1 MAADR
6 CPQTPRRAPKHR
18 SPMSAP
24 HTELTPPPAPTPVAP
39 PLRGVPLDRR
49 RALVVGA
56 SSGMGAALV
65 RQLAR
70 EGYRVAAIARRSGAL
85 EELREASSEDAARTG
100 GEVLVRAHDVADYGA
115 VPELFEELVR
125 ELGGLDLFIFAAG
138 VMPEV
143 GPEEFN
149 TEKDLSMIE
158 VNLGGL
164 VAWANPVANL
174 FRTQRSGTIVGVSSV
189 AGDRG
194 RRGAPVYGATKAA
207 MNTYLESLRNRLGE
221 SGVHVCTIKPGF
233 VDTRMTTGMDGLFWL
248 ISAERAAELILKA
261 ARGRAN
267 VRYVPRQWC
276 LLMTVIRCIPSFLF
290 RKLSI

>member
-1 MAADR
+1 
-6 CPQTPRRAPKHR
+6 
-18 SPMSAP
+18 MSAST
-24 HTELTPPPAPTPVAP
+24 HEPPQPEAPTPQAP
-39 PLRGVPLDRR
+39 ALRGVPRDRR
-49 RALVVGA
+49 RAIVVGA

-65 RQLAR
+65 RQLAS
-70 EGYRVAAIARRSGAL
+70 EGYRVAGIARRSDAL
-85 EELREASSEDAARTG
+85 EELRAECAPMAAATG
-100 GEVLVRAHDVADYGA
+100 GEVLTRTHDVADFDAAAG
-115 VPELFEELVR
+115 LFEELVV

-138 VMPEV
+138 AMPKV
-143 GPEEFN
+143 GPCEFN
-149 TEKDLSMIE
+149 TAKDLTMVE

-174 FRTQRSGTIVGVSSV
+174 FRTQRSGTIVGISSV

-207 MNTYLESLRNRLGE
+207 MNTYLESLRNRLAE

-233 VDTRMTTGMDGLFWL
+233 VDTAMTAGMDGLFWL
-248 ISAERAAELILKA
+248 ISAERAAQLILRA
-261 ARGRAN
+261 ARGGAN

-276 LLMTVIRCIPSFLF
+276 LLMSVIRAIPSVIF